1 MMLLLGFLFILIQ
14 GFFAAA
20 ETAYVV
26 ANPVRVAHF
35 TRNSKRQ
42 EHALDLL
49 RNTEFIL
56 VLTLVG
62 TNISTV
68 LASFF
73 LTGYF
78 LDTYGAS
85 GTLIAIISGS
95 LCGLIFG
102 DYIPK
107 SFARITAER
116 FVAATVGFFSPATI
130 LFKPFARLFRKPQP
144 RERGIDR
151 LSISRPEMLTA
162 IKLGEKIGS
171 IEEKTS
177 PRVANLFS
185 AFDTPLSDVMTPW
198 DRVVKIPQGSRR
210 RKILD
215 IVGEEGFTRYPV
227 VERESGKI
235 LGILRIKDLL
245 ETRRN
250 LSPPFFTNPG
260 VRITELLRTM
270 QAKHEHMA
278 IVLDRKENP
287 IGIVTFEDLLEEFV
301 GEIRSEE

>member
-1 MMLLLGFLFILIQ
+1 MMLLLGLLFILIQ
-14 GFFAAA
+14 GFFAGA

-49 RNTEFIL
+49 RNTELVL
-56 VLTLVG
+56 VLTLIG

-68 LASFF
+68 LSSFF
-73 LTGYF
+73 LTSYF
-78 LDTYGAS
+78 LDTYGTS

-116 FVAATVGFFSPATI
+116 FVAATVGFFSPAST
-130 LFKPFARLFRKPQP
+130 LLKPFGRLFRKPQP

-198 DRVVKIPQGSRR
+198 DRVIKIPAGSRR
-210 RKILD
+210 KRILD
-215 IVGEEGFTRYPV
+215 IVSEEGFTRYPV
-227 VERESGKI
+227 IDRDSGKI
-235 LGILRIKDLL
+235 LGILRTKDLL
-245 ETRRN
+245 EPRIR
-250 LSPPFFTNPG
+250 LYPAFFTNPG
-260 VRITELLRTM
+260 IRITELLRTM
-270 QAKHEHMA
+270 QSKHEHMA
-278 IVLDRKENP
+278 IVLDLDDNP